1 MSTAISS
8 NKFDILRS
16 DDENERNYEEQ
27 AGGGGGVVAKYVSLE
42 KLIQMGHNYE
52 S

>member
-16 DDENERNYEEQ
+16 DDENERNFDEHGV
-27 AGGGGGVVAKYVSLE
+27 GGGVAKYV
-42 KLIQMGHNYE
+42 LI
-52 S
+52 SK

>member
-27 AGGGGGVVAKYVSLE
+27 PGGGGVAK
-42 KLIQMGHNYE
+42 
-52 S
+52 